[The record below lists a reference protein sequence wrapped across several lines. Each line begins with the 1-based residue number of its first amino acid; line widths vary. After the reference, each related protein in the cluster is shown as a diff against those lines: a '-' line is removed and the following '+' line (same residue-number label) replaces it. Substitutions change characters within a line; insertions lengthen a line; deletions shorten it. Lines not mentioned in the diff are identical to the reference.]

1 MRTRSRRPLQ
11 RCRIQKLQRPPNGD
25 SFPAARSAA
34 GSSSCPYAISYP
46 RQIVAAN
53 WARGAGLGPS
63 ARCCV
68 AKGSTHR
75 NWLPGVSSASPSNA
89 RCSNQRSA
97 GAKPTPS
104 SKKRGRWRNSP
115 RRMIVCVINSPKR
128 TSLSTSKK
136 NFVPYSACQR
146 PRTGASIPDGRAQR
160 LGSSDRARPRL
171 RNIVASVQM
180 LPPAD

>member
-136 NFVPYSACQR
+136 TLYLTR
-146 PRTGASIPDGRAQR
+146 PANGRGPGRAFLMGALNDLVPQIG
-160 LGSSDRARPRL
+160 LVRACATL
-171 RNIVASVQM
+171 
-180 LPPAD
+180 